1 MAFFNFFFNV
11 YLPIVLKHEL
21 VDEVFTRVSLYT
33 FSVVID
39 KVVLH
44 FSSSSWCAVSYT
56 SSTLGMYNT
65 FFFNDYR
72 FFLEFNTARTFL
84 NNWYFSSDLFTLYFM
99 TGIFTAINHFKYVLM
114 IRVVWGALSIFK
126 TSNCITTAEMV
137 FRLVSNHSMNLNRLN
152 YLLVFLKLC

>member
-21 VDEVFTRVSLYT
+21 VDEVFTRISLYT

-44 FSSSSWCAVSYT
+44 FSSSSRCAVSYT
-56 SSTLGMYNT
+56 SSALGMHNA
-65 FFFNDYR
+65 FLFNDYR

-84 NNWYFSSDLFTLYFM
+84 NKWYFSSDLFTVYFM
-99 TGIFTAINHFKYVLM
+99 TGIFTAINHFNYVLVL
-114 IRVVWGALSIFK
+114 RVIWGAFSIFE

>member
-1 MAFFNFFFNV
+1 MTFFNFFFNV
-11 YLPIVLKHEL
+11 DLPIVLKHEL

-56 SSTLGMYNT
+56 SSALGMHNA
-65 FFFNDYR
+65 FLFNDYR
-72 FFLEFNTARTFL
+72 FFLELNTARTFL
-84 NNWYFSSDLFTLYFM
+84 NKWYFFTTVFFM
-99 TGIFTAINHFKYVLM
+99 TGIFAAINHFNYVLVL
-114 IRVVWGALSIFK
+114 RVVWGALSIFK

-152 YLLVFLKLC
+152 HLLVFLKLC